1 MILGIGID
9 QCDVRRMRRRLDGP
23 TDGFVSS
30 VFRPAEITYCMSKH
44 LPEEHFAA
52 RFAAKEATVKA
63 LAAAG
68 GQGSFW
74 QDIEI
79 IHEQDGRPRLELGGR
94 LRELAEGLG
103 LRTLHVSLTHTAET
117 AAAVVIAEG

>member
-52 RFAAKEATVKA
+52 RFAAKEAFFKA
-63 LAAAG
+63 LGTGWRG
-68 GQGSFW
+68 GLKFSEIEVIPFVSGKFW
-74 QDIEI
+74 
-79 IHEQDGRPRLELGGR
+79 
-94 LRELAEGLG
+94 
-103 LRTLHVSLTHTAET
+103 
-117 AAAVVIAEG
+117 